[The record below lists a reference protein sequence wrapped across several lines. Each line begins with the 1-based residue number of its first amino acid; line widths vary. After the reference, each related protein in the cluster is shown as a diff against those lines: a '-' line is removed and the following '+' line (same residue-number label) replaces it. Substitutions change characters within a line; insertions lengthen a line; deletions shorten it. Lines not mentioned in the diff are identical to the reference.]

1 LEQAFWNAFWLFLGV
16 VAGALVQYV
25 LDALVKRSQRKNAI
39 AVLKTEITI
48 NLQAL
53 EDFKKRISEL
63 KELISAQQIDEQ
75 DLFVSTA
82 EFDYSL
88 VSPLVNSG
96 HFHAELGP
104 EFVKAYFSFMR
115 FFNNEHAKLLNSMLR
130 MEHEKGLSIKYLDW
144 LSKRSLEL
152 GDSLQ
157 WLRDKKLKN

>member
-1 LEQAFWNAFWLFLGV
+1 MEQAFWNAFWLFLGI
-16 VAGALVQYV
+16 VAGALVQHA
-25 LDALVKRSQRKNAI
+25 LNALVKHSQRKNAI

-53 EDFKKRISEL
+53 EDFKKRISGL
-63 KELISAQQIDEQ
+63 RELISAQQIDEQ

-115 FFNNEHAKLLNSMLR
+115 FFNNENAKLLNSMLR
-130 MEHEKGLSIKYLDW
+130 TEHEKGSSLKYLDW
-144 LSKRSLEL
+144 LFKRSSEL
-152 GDSLQ
+152 GNALQ
-157 WLRDKKLKN
+157 SLRDEKLKN